1 MPASADAPARPAA
14 PALPLGPALV
24 AVLALLTAV
33 APLSIDMYLP
43 GFPAMAAELG
53 TTASGIQLTMTAFL
67 VGLGLGQLFI
77 GPLSDGIGRRRP
89 LLGGTALCLVASV
102 ACALAPTVEV
112 LAGARFLQGVGGA
125 AGVVLARAVISDTSR
140 GPAAAKLLGVL
151 MIVSVIAP
159 VVAPLAGGL
168 LVAQS
173 GWRLVFWAI
182 SALVAV
188 MLVGAA
194 AWARETVPPADRTRG
209 GIRTT
214 LATAREVLSNRH
226 YTGYVLTFCFSFA
239 GLFAYISASPFV
251 VQTIMGLSESRYSLV
266 FALNAL
272 AITATS
278 AISASLAG
286 RVPYR
291 TMIGTGLVAAAL
303 AGAAL
308 LVAVLNGVPTVP
320 TLILLAVFQGSFG
333 LVFGNATALA
343 LGEAG
348 RHAGT
353 GSAFLGFL
361 QFALAAVVAP
371 LVGIAGEATAVPM
384 GVAMVA
390 SAALAIVAF
399 VVLTR
404 GATEP
409 SPHTDEAVGIERDT
423 DPSDEAPVPVALGA

>member
-1 MPASADAPARPAA
+1 MPASADAPAR

-67 VGLGLGQLFI
+67 VGLGLGQLLV
-77 GPLSDGIGRRRP
+77 GPLSDGVGRRRP
-89 LLGGTALCLVASV
+89 LLVGTAVCLAASI
-102 ACALAPTVEV
+102 ACAIAPNVEV
-112 LAGARFLQGVGGA
+112 LTAARFCQGVGGA
-125 AGVVLARAVISDTSR
+125 AGVVLARAVVSDTSR
-140 GPAAAKLLGVL
+140 GPAAAKLLNVL

-168 LVAQS
+168 IVAQS
-173 GWRLVFWAI
+173 GWRLVFWVVAG
-182 SALVAV
+182 LVAL

-194 AWARETVPPADRTRG
+194 AWAPETLVADARTRG
-209 GIRTT
+209 GVRAT
-214 LATAREVLSNRH
+214 LATARVVLANRR

-251 VQTIMGLSESRYSLV
+251 VQNILGLSEGQFSLV

-278 AISASLAG
+278 AVSAALAG
-286 RVPYR
+286 KVPHR
-291 TMIGTGLVAAAL
+291 TMIGTGLAAATVS
-303 AGAAL
+303 GAAL
-308 LVAVLNGVPTVP
+308 LVVVLEGVPTVP
-320 TLILLAVFQGSFG
+320 TLVLFAVFQGSFG

-348 RHAGT
+348 HHAGT

-371 LVGIAGEATAVPM
+371 LVGIAGEDTAVPM
-384 GVAMVA
+384 GVAMVT
-390 SAALAIVAF
+390 SVVLATLSYLA
-399 VVLTR
+399 LTR
-404 GATEP
+404 GARAAGGSDGSP
-409 SPHTDEAVGIERDT
+409 SVAPGDVVHTAAD
-423 DPSDEAPVPVALGA
+423 

>member
-1 MPASADAPARPAA
+1 MPASADAPTRPV
-14 PALPLGPALV
+14 LPLGPALV
-24 AVLALLTAV
+24 AVLALVTAV

-43 GFPAMAAELG
+43 GFPAMATELG

-67 VGLGLGQLFI
+67 VGLGLGQLVI

-89 LLGGTALCLVASV
+89 LLAGTALCLLASV
-102 ACALAPTVEV
+102 VCALAPTVEV
-112 LAGARFLQGVGGA
+112 LTGARFLQGLGGA

-151 MIVSVIAP
+151 MIVSVVAP

-168 LVAQS
+168 IVAQS
-173 GWRLVFWAI
+173 GWRLVFWVVA
-182 SALVAV
+182 ALVLL
-188 MLVGAA
+188 MLGGAA
-194 AWARETVPPADRTRG
+194 LWARETLPRDQRTRG
-209 GIRTT
+209 GVGAT
-214 LATAREVLSNRH
+214 LTTARQVLANRY

-251 VQTIMGLSESRYSLV
+251 VQNIIGLSEGQFSLV

-278 AISASLAG
+278 AVSAALAG

-291 TMIGTGLVAAAL
+291 VMIGTGLTAAGLAAA
-303 AGAAL
+303 GL
-308 LVAVLNGVPTVP
+308 LVTALQGVPTAP
-320 TLILLAVFQGSFG
+320 TLVLLAVFQGSFG

-343 LGEAG
+343 LGQAG

-371 LVGIAGEATAVPM
+371 LVGLRGELTAVPM
-384 GVAMVA
+384 AIAMVV
-390 SAALAIVAF
+390 SAALAALSF

-404 GATEP
+404 GAPAAVTAAPGVLEDGP
-409 SPHTDEAVGIERDT
+409 VGDGTPATAAVGR
-423 DPSDEAPVPVALGA
+423 

>member
-1 MPASADAPARPAA
+1 MPASADAPARPATPPAA
-14 PALPLGPALV
+14 PLPLAPALV

-43 GFPAMAAELG
+43 GFPAMADELG

-89 LLGGTALCLVASV
+89 LLVGTTLCLVASV

-112 LAGARFLQGVGGA
+112 LAGARFLQGLGGA

-168 LVAQS
+168 IVARS
-173 GWRLVFWAI
+173 GWRLVFWVIA
-182 SALVAV
+182 ALVAV

-194 AWARETVPPADRTRG
+194 VRARETLPVAERTRG
-209 GIRTT
+209 GIGTT
-214 LATAREVLSNRH
+214 LATARDVLANRQ
-226 YTGYVLTFCFSFA
+226 YTGYVLTFGFAFA

-251 VQTIMGLSESRYSLV
+251 VQNIIGLSEGQFSLV

-272 AITATS
+272 AITVTS
-278 AISASLAG
+278 AVSAALAG

-291 TMIGTGLVAAAL
+291 SMIGAGLAAATLAGAGLLAAAL
-303 AGAAL
+303 H
-308 LVAVLNGVPTVP
+308 GVPTVP
-320 TLILLAVFQGSFG
+320 TLVLLAVFQGSFG

-371 LVGIAGEATAVPM
+371 LVGIAGEDTAVPM
-384 GVAMVA
+384 GIAMVV
-390 SAALAIVAF
+390 SAVLAGLSF

-404 GATEP
+404 GATRSLP
-409 SPHTDEAVGIERDT
+409 AQIAG
-423 DPSDEAPVPVALGA
+423 